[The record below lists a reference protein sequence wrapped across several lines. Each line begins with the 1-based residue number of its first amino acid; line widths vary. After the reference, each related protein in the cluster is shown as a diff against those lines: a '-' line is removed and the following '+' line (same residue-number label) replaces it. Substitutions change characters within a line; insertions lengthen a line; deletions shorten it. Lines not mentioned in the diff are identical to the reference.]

1 MNIPKIE
8 WTDTMDREA
17 IEDMMQKLL
26 KLIDDFHDEPSLDKA
41 IGIDKQ
47 ISVLRFCIGEQNFI
61 PLHYFRAAHEDA
73 VRYIDN
79 MNKQNNGDNK

>member
-1 MNIPKIE
+1 MNKLKIE

-17 IEDMMQKLL
+17 IEDMMTKLL
-26 KLIDDFHDEPSLDKA
+26 KLVDDFHDEPSLDKA
-41 IGIDKQ
+41 IDIDKQ

-79 MNKQNNGDNK
+79 MNKSKDK